1 MMTLFLV
8 QHGKAKPETEDP
20 ERSLTEQGAEVV
32 GRMADWAAQVGMAV
46 DQIQHSGKKRAEQT
60 ATIFA
65 KRLSP
70 PTGVIAVKG
79 LSPKDDVK
87 PVAASLRSDQGSIML
102 AGHLPHLSRLVSL
115 LLTGNP
121 EIEVVGFRNA
131 GIVCL
136 TQPDGKWAVD
146 WVMQPD
152 LLWEAGQGD

>member
-1 MMTLFLV
+1 M
-8 QHGKAKPETEDP
+8 
-20 ERSLTEQGAEVV
+20 
-32 GRMADWAAQVGMAV
+32 
-46 DQIQHSGKKRAEQT
+46 
-60 ATIFA
+60 
-65 KRLSP
+65 
-70 PTGVIAVKG
+70 KG

-115 LLTGNP
+115 LLTGNS
-121 EIEVVGFRNA
+121 EIEVVRFRNA

-136 TQPDGKWAVD
+136 TQEDGKWVVD

>member
-1 MMTLFLV
+1 M
-8 QHGKAKPETEDP
+8 
-20 ERSLTEQGAEVV
+20 
-32 GRMADWAAQVGMAV
+32 
-46 DQIQHSGKKRAEQT
+46 
-60 ATIFA
+60 
-65 KRLSP
+65 
-70 PTGVIAVKG
+70 KG

-102 AGHLPHLSRLVSL
+102 TGHLPHLSRLVSL

-121 EIEVVGFRNA
+121 EIEVVRFRNA

-136 TQPDGKWAVD
+136 TQEEGKWVVD